1 MNRGTRSLF
10 SLAVLFGTISVIAVV
25 GALGLSPSHSQTLKG
40 QSGSTEISGQQFERQ
55 LQALRTKLRDRENQI
70 TQLQQQLKSLAP
82 SLVIQAGQLQPVPE
96 GTPPSGWYTEAALKG
111 GVRLIATYDS
121 SGPNAWDPA
130 KHPLVFITSEGRGYA
145 GTYSK
150 TYKLAGLQIID
161 ANTKEIVTSAAFDL
175 GFKTMMTPH
184 GLGVSPDGKWI
195 YVPTGDG
202 DQPWTL
208 GAHTGR
214 VLIVNARTLK
224 VDKVLG
230 TVEGPHHIKA
240 FRDWEGRDRVLV
252 EAGQIRFILDPKD
265 DHKVVATFGTTE
277 FNGLPYQS
285 DPDPSGRYIYSGLV
299 LGGRNV
305 ADDLIGAVGKL
316 DLKTG
321 RVKIIPGVGMYPNG
335 FAFTS
340 DGKFTYVSDSS
351 GSRVYKIDNARDA
364 VVGSTQAGTPGPYN
378 VALNWDE
385 TELWAVGKGEM
396 TFNLGGS
403 LGLVN
408 TKIFHAVR
416 EFPIGGQ
423 TIDHATLHPDIRAN
437 ELWVTSSGTLE
448 VIVFDLTKRQV
459 KGRIASANGG
469 DTHSGAFVRYNSDES
484 GELLAD
490 QGGVHNSMLAEKKT
504 IIGRA
509 NPGR

>member
-1 MNRGTRSLF
+1 MHYATKNPFVLVIIFVTIVV
-10 SLAVLFGTISVIAVV
+10 LALV
-25 GALGLSPSHSQTLKG
+25 GGVGLSPTHSEPLKG
-40 QSGSTEISGQQFERQ
+40 QSTKNPNEQGERQ
-55 LQALRTKLRDRENQI
+55 LQALLAKLRDRENLI
-70 TQLQQQLKSLAP
+70 AHLQRQLKSLAP

-96 GTPPSGWYTEAALKG
+96 GTPPSGWYTQAALNG
-111 GVRLIATYDS
+111 NVRLIATYDS

-130 KHPLVFITSEGRGYA
+130 AHPLVFITSEGRGYA

-184 GLGVSPDGKWI
+184 GLGISPDGKWI
-195 YVPTGDG
+195 YLPTGDG
-202 DQPWTL
+202 DQPWTI
-208 GAHTGR
+208 GKNAGR

-224 VDKVLG
+224 LDKVLG
-230 TVEGPHHIKA
+230 TDVGPHHIKA
-240 FRDWEGRDRVLV
+240 FRDWKGRARVLV
-252 EAGQIRFILDPKD
+252 EAGQSRFLLDPND
-265 DHKVVATFGTTE
+265 DHKVVMTFGTMD

-299 LGGRNV
+299 LGERNA
-305 ADDLIGAVGKL
+305 ADELIGAVAKL
-316 DLKTG
+316 DLETG
-321 RVKIIPGVGMYPNG
+321 RVKIIPGAGMYPNG

-340 DGKFTYVSDSS
+340 DGKYTYVSDSA
-351 GSRVYKIDNARDA
+351 GSRVYKIDNATDR
-364 VVGSTQAGTPGPYN
+364 VVGSTQAGVPGPYN
-378 VALNWDE
+378 IALNWDE
-385 TELWAVGKGEM
+385 TELWIVGKGEH

-408 TKIFHAVR
+408 TKVFRALR

-423 TIDHATLHPDIRAN
+423 TIDHNTLHPDINAN
-437 ELWVTSSGTLE
+437 EMWVTSSGTLE

-459 KGRIASANGG
+459 KARIPSANGG
-469 DTHSGAFVRYNSDES
+469 DTHSGGFVRYNPDFS

-490 QGGVHNSMLAEKKT
+490 QGGVHNSVLAQKKT
-504 IIGRA
+504 LIGQTSSAR
-509 NPGR
+509 